1 MAQTLEQQ
9 IRKVIRQHY
18 GDALWTFRGDAN
30 YRKATEA
37 FVSDVARAIRGE
49 LRFSLDLPNEVAKYI
64 KAGGVDRIV
73 GETIKNLRIKKG
85 INRVRLAET
94 VGYNVDFLAAL
105 EEGRIAATVDMY
117 IDTYAALKPNRKEG
131 KEFAESI
138 SLYKTPGSIIRDV
151 IEVYYGINLWMYHP
165 EAGYEDAIEPFIK
178 SLAALRS
185 NQ

>member
-9 IRKVIRQHY
+9 IRRVIRQQY
-18 GDALWTFRGDAN
+18 GDALWTFRDDAN

-64 KAGGVDRIV
+64 KAGGVDRVV

-85 INRVRLAET
+85 VTRGQLAET
-94 VGYNVDFLAAL
+94 RGYNVDFLAAL

-117 IDTYAALKPNRKEG
+117 LD
-131 KEFAESI
+131 
-138 SLYKTPGSIIRDV
+138 
-151 IEVYYGINLWMYHP
+151 
-165 EAGYEDAIEPFIK
+165 
-178 SLAALRS
+178 
-185 NQ
+185 